1 MSHWIFLNDQFSW
14 WGFINA
20 GVPQGLILKLL
31 PFMILINDLLKH
43 LRSNLKLFADDCF
56 LFTIINGQNA
66 TKKQV
71 FEDLH
76 KIEGWT
82 FQCKRSFNSD
92 PSKQAYKVFLLV
104 RSKRLYIRQF
114 SLMPNQFKRMKP
126 TALTLKSYI
135 RHIFHVWWT
144 YQINCIWIVKP

>member
-14 WGFINA
+14 WGFTNA

-56 LFTIINGQNA
+56 LFTIINDQNA

-92 PSKQAYKVFLLV
+92 PSKQAYKVFLPV

-126 TALTLKSYI
+126 TALTLKSYT